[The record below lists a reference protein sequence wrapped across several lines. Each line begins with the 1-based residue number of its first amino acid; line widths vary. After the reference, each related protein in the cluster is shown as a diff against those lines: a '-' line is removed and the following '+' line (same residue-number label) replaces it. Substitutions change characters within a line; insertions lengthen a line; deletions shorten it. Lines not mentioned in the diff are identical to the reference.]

1 MIRVCRVIAC
11 VYLSKVA
18 AEPGDVKPQDL
29 QHARLFDKVEEE
41 QGQRVTWGGLSKR
54 KDVKLPA
61 VLCSLQ
67 RRHQSQASKKET

>member
-1 MIRVCRVIAC
+1 MIRDGGVIAC
-11 VYLSKVA
+11 VHPSKVA
-18 AEPGDVKPQDL
+18 AEPGDVKTQEL
-29 QHARLFDKVEEE
+29 QHAGLFDKVEEE

-67 RRHQSQASKKET
+67 